1 MSKLMENMQKRLMTL
16 DADADQRAEDAAMHF
31 ANANHRAATSAAL
44 MAIER
49 RLAAAMLFL
58 IAILAEDEEETGI

>member
-1 MSKLMENMQKRLMTL
+1 MTSELMATMQKRLMTL
-16 DADADQRAEDAAMHF
+16 DADADQRAEGAARNF
-31 ANANHRAATSAAL
+31 ANADYDQATAAAL

-58 IAILAEDEEETGI
+58 VAILAEEDG